1 VAPFHFALRKA
12 ANRLLRF
19 AVDSSG
25 AEMSAQIVS
34 LNGADLATQQPAA
47 NETLVQELERLLQAA
62 RAGQIVGMAAAYQH
76 QDRVITYSYAGA
88 VGGYGVLGGLDCLKE
103 RLLRLTL
110 SRG

>member
-1 VAPFHFALRKA
+1 MNPLSAEQAVLDAHYMARALELAR
-12 ANRLLRF
+12 NGLYTTHPNPR
-19 AVDSSG
+19 VG
-25 AEMSAQIVS
+25 CVIV
-34 LNGADLATQQPAA
+34 
-47 NETLVQELERLLQAA
+47 